1 MAVDSLR
8 RGRGFHKRRHRPNA
22 VREEIKQAAKAV
34 VRDSVEPPLVR
45 RQGKGKGG
53 NGKGV
58 AAEPLPTAAAPSS
71 SIVLDAGNP
80 AETIVPPLNPPST
93 VAPPPPAP
101 PPPPPDAPRP
111 SSSSSSLT
119 TSTAVTSVQTTQTSI
134 QTQTTVIT
142 TAQTSTEVSTQ
153 VTTIV
158 STQIDTWTFPVGSLQ
173 MTVTLTSSMITS
185 PLPTLQTSLSTAV
198 STTTPL
204 VATTPYQAA
213 PSSTT
218 TSAAASRAPAIAPGN
233 SGHLGILSFF
243 IILGAVCLCS
253 RRTRQRLLTP
263 VTRRFTNNTLVNSG
277 SRGLDST
284 GRRSGRGGG
293 GGDMHKSLVS
303 EAESMAYTATSPRD
317 AKAPPPQMAMAD
329 PPRGLSQN
337 PVFPG
342 AAAACP
348 SRPDSWRTWRPSV
361 TFAQGLDPVPDDM
374 QPPPPPPHAL
384 TARYSSGL
392 HHHPRGSGV
401 STGEDSSMPEYGAW
415 PPTASNA
422 DPTALRP
429 APEQAVAVAA
439 LAPEYMAGP
448 PAGRAQSREYFQQ
461 QQGQELRDGHEHAS
475 YVTYSE
481 TPLATPRTPIVVEG
495 EQLAPLATSQEASPV
510 DSCDSDS
517 GEKRVSRDAGA
528 TAGAGGDDIW
538 WVGEPARVGRSGSG
552 KLITIDRNGRR
563 VGGGDDDDSDDKP
576 EGGIQEAQLGRQ
588 AGEGGGHGGGA
599 QGVEAEPPRE
609 QGRQQPEQGQQG
621 EPGERGEQVFQEVA
635 AVQGQRGLRAST
647 SGSRRSSLRAPSSW
661 DGAES
666 TGSSSDAGF
675 SWSEA
680 ASEPY
685 TAAAP
690 RDGFGLSIIGARH
703 GSRSA
708 GTGEGAGPGP
718 STTRPDEDA

>member
-1 MAVDSLR
+1 M
-8 RGRGFHKRRHRPNA
+8 
-22 VREEIKQAAKAV
+22 
-34 VRDSVEPPLVR
+34 VED
-45 RQGKGKGG
+45 GKGKGNEG
-53 NGKGV
+53 VGKGKAAPSDPPAPPV
-58 AAEPLPTAAAPSS
+58 AAEPLPTAAAPSN
-71 SIVLDAGNP
+71 SIVLNAGNP

-101 PPPPPDAPRP
+101 PAPPPPDAPQQ
-111 SSSSSSLT
+111 STTSSSLT

-158 STQIDTWTFPVGSLQ
+158 I
-173 MTVTLTSSMITS
+173 
-185 PLPTLQTSLSTAV
+185 
-198 STTTPL
+198 
-204 VATTPYQAA
+204 
-213 PSSTT
+213 
-218 TSAAASRAPAIAPGN
+218 
-233 SGHLGILSFF
+233 GILSFFF

-284 GRRSGRGGG
+284 GRRSGRGGV
-293 GGDMHKSLVS
+293 GDMHKSLVS

-317 AKAPPPQMAMAD
+317 VKAPQPPQMAMVE

-337 PVFPG
+337 PVFMG
-342 AAAACP
+342 AAAYP
-348 SRPDSWRTWRPSV
+348 QRPNSWRTWRPSA

-374 QPPPPPPHAL
+374 QLPPPPPPHAL

-392 HHHPRGSGV
+392 QQQQHPRGSGV

-415 PPTASNA
+415 PPMASNA
-422 DPTALRP
+422 DLTALTP
-429 APEQAVAVAA
+429 APGQAVTA
-439 LAPEYMAGP
+439 LAPG
-448 PAGRAQSREYFQQ
+448 REYFQQ
-461 QQGQELRDGHEHAS
+461 QQGLGGEDDGNQHAS

-510 DSCDSDS
+510 DNCDSDS
-517 GEKRVSRDAGA
+517 GERVSSRDAGA
-528 TAGAGGDDIW
+528 PAGGAGGDDFW
-538 WVGEPARVGRSGSG
+538 WNEPARVGRSGSG
-552 KLITIDRNGRR
+552 KIITIARNGRR
-563 VGGGDDDDSDDKP
+563 VGGGGRHDDDSNRDKP
-576 EGGIQEAQLGRQ
+576 EEGGIQEAQLGRQ

-609 QGRQQPEQGQQG
+609 QGRGQAEQGQQG
-621 EPGERGEQVFQEVA
+621 EPGERGQQVFQEVA
-635 AVQGQRGLRAST
+635 AVQGQRGLRAS
-647 SGSRRSSLRAPSSW
+647 SRSRRSTTSLHAPSSW
-661 DGAES
+661 DGDES
-666 TGSSSDAGF
+666 TRSGSSSDAGF

-690 RDGFGLSIIGARH
+690 RDGFGLSIIGVRH

-708 GTGEGAGPGP
+708 RTGEGAGPGP
-718 STTRPDEDA
+718 FTTRPGEDG

>member
-22 VREEIKQAAKAV
+22 VREEMKKAARTV
-34 VRDSVEPPLVR
+34 VRDTVEPPLVR

-58 AAEPLPTAAAPSS
+58 A
-71 SIVLDAGNP
+71 
-80 AETIVPPLNPPST
+80 
-93 VAPPPPAP
+93 PPPPAP
-101 PPPPPDAPRP
+101 PPPPPDAPQQ
-111 SSSSSSLT
+111 STTSSSLT

-153 VTTIV
+153 VTTI
-158 STQIDTWTFPVGSLQ
+158 
-173 MTVTLTSSMITS
+173 MTMTMTLTSSMITS

-198 STTTPL
+198 TTTTPF

-218 TSAAASRAPAIAPGN
+218 TSAAATRAPAIAPGTIA
-233 SGHLGILSFF
+233 GIVVGILSFF
-243 IILGAVCLCS
+243 FIVLGAVCLCS

-284 GRRSGRGGG
+284 GRRSGRGV
-293 GGDMHKSLVS
+293 GDMHKSLVS
-303 EAESMAYTATSPRD
+303 DAESMAFTAASPRD
-317 AKAPPPQMAMAD
+317 VKAPQPPQMAMVE

-337 PVFPG
+337 PVFMGAG
-342 AAAACP
+342 AAYP
-348 SRPDSWRTWRPSV
+348 PRPNSWRTWRPSA

-374 QPPPPPPHAL
+374 QLPPRPPPHAL
-384 TARYSSGL
+384 TARYSGL
-392 HHHPRGSGV
+392 QQQQQQQQQHPPGSRV
-401 STGEDSSMPEYGAW
+401 STGDDSSMPEYGAW
-415 PPTASNA
+415 PPMASNA
-422 DPTALRP
+422 DLTALTP
-429 APEQAVAVAA
+429 APGQAVTA
-439 LAPEYMAGP
+439 LGP
-448 PAGRAQSREYFQQ
+448 DRAQSREYFQQ
-461 QQGQELRDGHEHAS
+461 QGQGLGLGGEDGVHQHAS

-510 DSCDSDS
+510 DNCDSDS
-517 GEKRVSRDAGA
+517 GERVRDAGA
-528 TAGAGGDDIW
+528 TGAGGGDIW
-538 WVGEPARVGRSGSG
+538 WNEPARVGRSGSG
-552 KLITIDRNGRR
+552 KIITIGRDGRR
-563 VGGGDDDDSDDKP
+563 VGGGGNDGGGGDKQP
-576 EGGIQEAQLGRQ
+576 DGGIQEAQLGRQ

-609 QGRQQPEQGQQG
+609 QGREQAEQGQPG

-635 AVQGQRGLRAST
+635 AVQGQRGLRASIR
-647 SGSRRSSLRAPSSW
+647 SRSRRSTTSLRAPSSW
-661 DGAES
+661 DGDES
-666 TGSSSDAGF
+666 TRSGSSDAGF

-708 GTGEGAGPGP
+708 RTGEGAGPGP
-718 STTRPDEDA
+718 STTQPDEDG